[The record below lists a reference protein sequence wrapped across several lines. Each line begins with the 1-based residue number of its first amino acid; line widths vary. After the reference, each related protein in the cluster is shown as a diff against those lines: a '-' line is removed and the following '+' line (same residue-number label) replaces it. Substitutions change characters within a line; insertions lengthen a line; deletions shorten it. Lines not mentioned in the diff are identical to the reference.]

1 MYTVELFFSR
11 NLSTM
16 YINITSEPSV
26 NDSTTMLS
34 FSASFDVELSDFPSS
49 LRNTLLENYK
59 TLLSRNIQMFHD
71 EYLRFQSSNNSQ
83 EVPSFQTTQKHLD
96 FVSRIAQLER
106 EKLQAQSVA
115 TNNSTAILD
124 MKKHLDRLLG
134 TYTLN
139 PQPAVPLATP
149 VVAHSQPVRVSQSSQ
164 QDSSVV
170 ESSSDEPFVPKD
182 GIDYVTLDKI
192 AALVPMNCEILL
204 KHVVK
209 EINGSAKG
217 LSDYAVLFSKNKNHI
232 QSYNGVEYF
241 QRKGCH
247 YLRKC
252 VS

>member
-1 MYTVELFFSR
+1 
-11 NLSTM
+11 M
-16 YINITSEPSV
+16 YINISSDPSIH
-26 NDSTTMLS
+26 DSSNLLTLN
-34 FSASFDVELSDFPSS
+34 ASFDVELSDFPSS
-49 LRNTLLENYK
+49 MRNTLLENYK

-71 EYLRFQSSNNSQ
+71 EYLRFHSTNNSVS
-83 EVPSFQTTQKHLD
+83 EIPSFQSTQKHLD
-96 FVSRIAQLER
+96 FVSRIAHLER

-115 TNNSTAILD
+115 TNNTTAILD

-134 TYTLN
+134 VCNLTQQT
-139 PQPAVPLATP
+139 PTVAHAQPIRGVQPPAV
-149 VVAHSQPVRVSQSSQ
+149 
-164 QDSSVV
+164 SVEPTTTTSV
-170 ESSSDEPFVPKD
+170 ELSNDEPFIPKD
-182 GIDYVTLDKI
+182 GFDYVTMDKI
-192 AALVPMNCEILL
+192 AALVPANCEILL

-217 LSDYAVLFSKNKNHI
+217 LSDYAVLFSKNKSHI

>member
-1 MYTVELFFSR
+1 
-11 NLSTM
+11 M
-16 YINITSEPSV
+16 YIDITSEPSM
-26 NDSTTMLS
+26 NDSTALLTLK
-34 FSASFDVELSDFPSS
+34 ASFDVELSDFPISM
-49 LRNTLLENYK
+49 RNTLLENYK

-71 EYLRFQSSNNSQ
+71 EYLRFQHANNSQ
-83 EVPSFQTTQKHLD
+83 EVASFQTTQKHLD

-134 TYTLN
+134 TYMMN
-139 PQPAVPLATP
+139 SPHAVPLATP
-149 VVAHSQPVRVSQSSQ
+149 VVAHPQPVRASQQSSQ
-164 QDSSVV
+164 SQDYSVA

-192 AALVPMNCEILL
+192 ASLVPSNCEILL